1 MEHLGHLKSD
11 DTFNFKSSFAMLPAC
26 RIDYSCWDVRLFLA
40 VTVLFVL
47 LPILVLREIP

>member
-1 MEHLGHLKSD
+1 MYIELTILE
-11 DTFNFKSSFAMLPAC
+11 
-26 RIDYSCWDVRLFLA
+26 DVRLFLV